1 MRLEN
6 AVQAI
11 FRHAP
16 IWVGI
21 NLPIREVDVNQ
32 NNTVTMRVGL
42 KLNSQGGSMMMQ
54 TRTMAV
60 VLILS
65 LFSFATNVSA
75 QDSAIEK
82 RKKLMK
88 ENSAASKAIKKA
100 VSAMDYATVE
110 TKAKEIAE
118 NMDKAPELFPKGSTA
133 EDSRAKA
140 VIWEK
145 WDEFSKKASN
155 LEAAAN
161 DLAAAAASKNQAQ
174 VEENF
179 KAVGNSCRSC
189 HKPFRA
195 PKKK

>member
-1 MRLEN
+1 
-6 AVQAI
+6 
-11 FRHAP
+11 
-16 IWVGI
+16 
-21 NLPIREVDVNQ
+21 
-32 NNTVTMRVGL
+32 
-42 KLNSQGGSMMMQ
+42 MQ

-60 VLILS
+60 VLMLS
-65 LFSFATNVSA
+65 LFSFTTVVPA
-75 QDSAIEK
+75 QDAAIEQ

-88 ENSAASKAIKKA
+88 DNSAASKAIKKA
-100 VSAMDYATVE
+100 VGAMDYATVE
-110 TKAKEIAE
+110 KKAKEIAA

-145 WDEFSKKASN
+145 WDEFSMKASN

-161 DLAAAAASKNQAQ
+161 DLAAAAASKDQAR
-174 VEENF
+174 VEEKF
-179 KAVGNSCRSC
+179 KAVGSACGSC